1 MDTLLNECAT
11 LAIRIKIRQVRTE
24 VLQEVHDAKAKAATL
39 INILRTNQGRIAN
52 HQLAELNDMAY
63 KAV

>member
-1 MDTLLNECAT
+1 MDDLLNDCGTKA
-11 LAIRIKIRQVRTE
+11 LRIRLRQQKTDIM
-24 VLQEVHDAKAKAATL
+24 QEIQEAKQKAATL
-39 INILRTNQGRIAN
+39 MKLLRENQGRIAN